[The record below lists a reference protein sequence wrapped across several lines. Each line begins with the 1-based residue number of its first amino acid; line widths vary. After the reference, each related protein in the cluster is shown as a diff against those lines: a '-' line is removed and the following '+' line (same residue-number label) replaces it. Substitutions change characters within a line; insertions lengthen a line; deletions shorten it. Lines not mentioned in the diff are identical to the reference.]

1 VRREAKYLRRTP
13 RASELPASEIYERIP
28 LDFGRSAGIPSVAS
42 DDDSEMAER
51 ATSTVTQDPL
61 HEAIASILPGV
72 QPGLF
77 PKEICDRLFVKHKGL
92 ISKRCKNFASLK
104 SMIHRILS
112 AMLGQKK
119 LERRSAKTRKGYLG
133 HQYIRTGPCGLHK
146 PRSSEGSSRT
156 VSSEVEFVDSY
167 SMASTSC
174 LEKPSH
180 AQRQREKDTAAQARI
195 AITPMAE
202 KPYTEKSIAR
212 AAAKSSEQTL
222 LSSPEIDSESL
233 TTPEARTIARDH
245 RSIYVALEPS
255 KTRTRGNMVNRGE
268 HTQFRETHTARNLY
282 QRLSSPYSAPGQE
295 IQMSTN
301 IPEHSSQTQG
311 SASRGTSPS
320 HRKVSAPNPQEI
332 LEMETHTSDVEYEPS
347 ERSLL
352 PLHSHFRDVAATP
365 ASSNDLSTEAPR
377 CPVDRE
383 QMTTMPA
390 SLPSTSAGKA
400 YQCSDQE
407 AVTQER
413 SSTFDISPAVC
424 DSTIVSP
431 PSGRPSETDSVCSGT
446 IHTAPYVYE
455 SQTATVAHEP
465 IGRGYPTQGQMHTI
479 GTAGKQNPIL
489 LPKRNMS
496 SRSQGQLSL
505 NTIRPKWRP
514 DTFST
519 TPNAGTQAPVTN
531 ASGILYDTLSGPV
544 PVQPSDTKFQGSD
557 TSRDP
562 RPRLTPDMRRT
573 LHPSARTPK
582 LQSGSSSSSA
592 QQRIVEDLQTE
603 WKQSIDTLIQKV
615 TPSPGVTAREQDR
628 QNSDSGNLVGQAQH
642 AASVGLTGMSEA
654 PEGTPNSTRT
664 QAICEDHSVLEL
676 GKMIR
681 EVGKKR
687 QKWVDDAKSFDQK
700 LRNDEQVLDK
710 LLERMNANMKELC
723 RLHAEMETLHS
734 PVESLESKVV
744 ALRRQA
750 DQTRDTATTVTLQCQ
765 AHVESKREA
774 EMEFAKADRR
784 LERLVQALIKL

>member
-1 VRREAKYLRRTP
+1 VRREAKYPRRTP
-13 RASELPASEIYERIP
+13 RASELPASEIYERIA
-28 LDFGRSAGIPSVAS
+28 LDFGRSADIPSVAS

-51 ATSTVTQDPL
+51 PTSTVTQDPL
-61 HEAIASILPGV
+61 HEAISSILPGV

-77 PKEICDRLFVKHKGL
+77 PNEICDRLFVEHKGL
-92 ISKRCKNFASLK
+92 ISKRCKSFARLK

-156 VSSEVEFVDSY
+156 ESSEVEFVDSY

-174 LEKPSH
+174 LGKPSH
-180 AQRQREKDTAAQARI
+180 
-195 AITPMAE
+195 
-202 KPYTEKSIAR
+202 
-212 AAAKSSEQTL
+212 
-222 LSSPEIDSESL
+222 
-233 TTPEARTIARDH
+233 
-245 RSIYVALEPS
+245 
-255 KTRTRGNMVNRGE
+255 
-268 HTQFRETHTARNLY
+268 
-282 QRLSSPYSAPGQE
+282 
-295 IQMSTN
+295 
-301 IPEHSSQTQG
+301 
-311 SASRGTSPS
+311 
-320 HRKVSAPNPQEI
+320 
-332 LEMETHTSDVEYEPS
+332 
-347 ERSLL
+347 
-352 PLHSHFRDVAATP
+352 
-365 ASSNDLSTEAPR
+365 
-377 CPVDRE
+377 
-383 QMTTMPA
+383 
-390 SLPSTSAGKA
+390 
-400 YQCSDQE
+400 
-407 AVTQER
+407 
-413 SSTFDISPAVC
+413 
-424 DSTIVSP
+424 
-431 PSGRPSETDSVCSGT
+431 
-446 IHTAPYVYE
+446 
-455 SQTATVAHEP
+455 
-465 IGRGYPTQGQMHTI
+465 
-479 GTAGKQNPIL
+479 
-489 LPKRNMS
+489 
-496 SRSQGQLSL
+496 
-505 NTIRPKWRP
+505 
-514 DTFST
+514 
-519 TPNAGTQAPVTN
+519 TQAPVTN

-603 WKQSIDTLIQKV
+603 WKQSIDTLIEKV

-654 PEGTPNSTRT
+654 PEGTPDSTRT

-750 DQTRDTATTVTLQCQ
+750 DQTRDKATTVTLQCQ

-774 EMEFAKADRR
+774 ETEFAKADRR